1 MRPAKARTKR
11 QFGTPGKS
19 GPAIYRVYWPKTSAL
34 ELLHPDWV
42 KSKSKTPETDS
53 RVPELPISHGA
64 SPVASVLGIRSGA
77 TPRGFIH
84 VNIAPSFRAS
94 KQDISTLPGIGHFYF
109 ALTTDT
115 FCLTVHP
122 PRDSLQGNARNL
134 YL

>member
-64 SPVASVLGIRSGA
+64 SPVASVFGIRLGA
-77 TPRGFIH
+77 TPRGPIH
-84 VNIAPSFRAS
+84 TNIAPSFRPS

-109 ALTTDT
+109 ALTPHS
-115 FCLTVHP
+115 CAVAGHP
-122 PRDSLQGNARNL
+122 FT
-134 YL
+134 